1 MSCITFQV
9 NSSFLQN
16 MGEEQPHSI
25 QDLLSVLRKT
35 TSKDEAYKRLTAYV
49 LGANYPNEL
58 FCLYEA
64 DPHAPEDVFLRRA
77 FHVLADA
84 NAIELGEIEELTREE
99 GWLTPYVD
107 IGEIY
112 GWFFGQLYC
121 YEERVMNV
129 CMS

>member
-16 MGEEQPHSI
+16 MDKEQPHSL
-25 QDLLSVLRKT
+25 QDILDVLRET
-35 TSKDEAYKRLTAYV
+35 TSKTDALHILAAYV
-49 LGANYPNEL
+49 LGVDYPNEL

-64 DPHAPEDVFLRRA
+64 DPHAPEEVFLWRA

-84 NAIELGEIEELTREE
+84 NDLELREIEELTREE
-99 GWLTPYVD
+99 GWLTPHFD
-107 IGEIY
+107 ISERN
-112 GWFFGQLYC
+112 GWFFGPLYC

>member
-1 MSCITFQV
+1 MDQ
-9 NSSFLQN
+9 
-16 MGEEQPHSI
+16 EQPHSI

-35 TSKDEAYKRLTAYV
+35 TSKDEAYQRLRAYV
-49 LGANYPNEL
+49 LGVNYPNEL

-84 NAIELGEIEELTREE
+84 NDLELREIEELTREE
-99 GWLTPYVD
+99 GWLTPYFD

-112 GWFFGQLYC
+112 GWFFGPLYC
-121 YEERVMNV
+121 YEEKVMNV

>member
-1 MSCITFQV
+1 MDD
-9 NSSFLQN
+9 
-16 MGEEQPHSI
+16 EQPHSL
-25 QDLLSVLRKT
+25 QYLLSVLRKT
-35 TSKDEAYKRLTAYV
+35 TSKDEAYQRLRAFV
-49 LGANYPNEL
+49 LGVNYPNEL

-84 NAIELGEIEELTREE
+84 NDLELREIEELTREE
-99 GWLTPYVD
+99 GWLTPYFD

-112 GWFFGQLYC
+112 GWFFGPLYC
-121 YEERVMNV
+121 YEEKVMNV